1 MKLQGL
7 TGVKKDGKVAAGTMD
22 RHAEHRDQKGGLFR
36 DIAAQKVHRDL
47 AQGVPELRGGNRI
60 VIHRVLPCRQRDL
73 PDAERQM
80 RTLDLRQRPADGP
93 RQLNGVVMARI
104 TLLDGGMGQE
114 LIARSGADPGA
125 LWATRVML
133 DHPGLV
139 RAVHEDYFAA
149 GASLA
154 TTNTYN
160 ILHDRLQPHGLDGL
174 YHALHLRA
182 LAEAHEARATAG
194 RGLIAGSMG
203 PLGESYRPDLTPPV
217 DVASGLY
224 AEKAQILAPHVD
236 VILIETISSLD
247 LARGALRGARS
258 TDRPVWLSVSVQDR
272 DGTRLRSGEPVA
284 ALADVL
290 ADTTADAILANCSMP
305 EAMAAALA
313 DLRRFGLP
321 FGAYANGFSEITPH
335 SHGTDA
341 PAYAARR
348 DLTPEAYAA
357 FALGWV
363 DQGATLIGGCCEV
376 GPAHIRHLHSCLLAA
391 GHQIV

>member
-1 MKLQGL
+1 M
-7 TGVKKDGKVAAGTMD
+7 TT
-22 RHAEHRDQKGGLFR
+22 
-36 DIAAQKVHRDL
+36 
-47 AQGVPELRGGNRI
+47 
-60 VIHRVLPCRQRDL
+60 
-73 PDAERQM
+73 
-80 RTLDLRQRPADGP
+80 
-93 RQLNGVVMARI
+93 I

-114 LIARSGADPGA
+114 LVARAGSDPGP

-139 RAVHEDYFAA
+139 RAIHADYFAA

-160 ILHDRLQPHGLDGL
+160 ILHDRLIPQGLDAL

-182 LAEAHEARATAG
+182 LAEAHEARAAAG
-194 RGLIAGSMG
+194 HGLIAGSMG

-217 DVASGLY
+217 EVSAALY
-224 AEKAQILAPHVD
+224 AEKAEILAAHVD

-247 LARGALRGARS
+247 LARGALKGARI
-258 TDRPVWLSVSVQDR
+258 TGKPVWLSVSVQDR
-272 DGTRLRSGEPVA
+272 DGSKLRSGEPVA

-290 ADTTADAILANCSMP
+290 QETPADAVLANCSMP
-305 EAMAAALA
+305 EAMAAAL
-313 DLRRFGLP
+313 DHLKPLGLP

-335 SHGTDA
+335 SHGSHA
-341 PAYAARR
+341 PAYGARH
-348 DLTPEAYAA
+348 DLTPERYAD

-363 DQGATLIGGCCEV
+363 AQGATLIGGCCEV
-376 GPAHIRHLHSCLLAA
+376 GPAHIRLLRARLTEA

>member
-1 MKLQGL
+1 M
-7 TGVKKDGKVAAGTMD
+7 T
-22 RHAEHRDQKGGLFR
+22 
-36 DIAAQKVHRDL
+36 
-47 AQGVPELRGGNRI
+47 
-60 VIHRVLPCRQRDL
+60 
-73 PDAERQM
+73 
-80 RTLDLRQRPADGP
+80 TL
-93 RQLNGVVMARI
+93 

-114 LIARSGADPGA
+114 LVARAGADPGP

-139 RAVHEDYFAA
+139 RAIHADYFAA
-149 GASLA
+149 GSSLA

-160 ILHDRLQPHGLDGL
+160 ILHDRLEPHGLDAL

-182 LAEAHEARATAG
+182 LAEAHEARAAAG

-217 DVASGLY
+217 DVSTALY

-247 LARGALRGARS
+247 LARGALRGART
-258 TDRPVWLSVSVQDR
+258 TDRPVWLSLSVQDR
-272 DGTRLRSGEPVA
+272 DGSKLRSGEPLVQ
-284 ALADVL
+284 LASVL
-290 ADTTADAILANCSMP
+290 EETPADALLANCSMP
-305 EAMAAALA
+305 EAMAAAL
-313 DLRRFGLP
+313 DTLRPFGLP

-341 PAYAARR
+341 PAYAARH
-348 DLTPEAYAA
+348 DLSPEAYAD
-357 FALGWV
+357 FALHWV
-363 DQGATLIGGCCEV
+363 AQGATLIGGCCEV
-376 GPAHIRHLHSCLLAA
+376 GPAHIRHLHARLTAE